1 MACRA
6 TGRQGGSVVDALLRS
21 GKWRVRGLSRNIE
34 SDQAKALA
42 SKGVE
47 MVQCHVN
54 NSEQLAG
61 AFKVRLSTLTIQLF

>member
-1 MACRA
+1 
-6 TGRQGGSVVDALLRS
+6 VVDALLRS

-54 NSEQLAG
+54 NPEQLAG
-61 AFKVRLSTLTIQLF
+61 AFKVRFFPLYPPPVSKTLRSHALDG